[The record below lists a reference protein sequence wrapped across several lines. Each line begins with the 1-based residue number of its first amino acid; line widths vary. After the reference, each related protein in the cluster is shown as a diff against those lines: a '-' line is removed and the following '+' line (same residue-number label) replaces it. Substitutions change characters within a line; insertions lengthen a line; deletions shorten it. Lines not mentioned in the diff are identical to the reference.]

1 MTGKPKKKE
10 DAGSRHSEAEEYVP
24 FFYGYHNLMR
34 NKIQNILMVSSFY
47 DAFIL
52 EEDGGLSEQIYGEY
66 RDLDLTSPPRI
77 YRVSTGKQAL
87 KELRKRS
94 YDLIISMTQIFD
106 MDPVEFGKKAK
117 GLQPGIPV
125 VLLVTD
131 TSALAQYHVPGEY
144 SGFDKVFLWLGDSSL
159 FLAIIKYFEDL
170 MNIDDDTK
178 NGMVRVILV
187 IEDSARYYSTFL
199 PLIYKEVMRQKRTL
213 VAQGLNEHDKLLR
226 RRARPKILLAESFEE
241 SREMYD
247 RYRKN
252 ILGVITDVSFP
263 LGGKRC
269 DDSGFRFVETIN
281 SYIPVLI
288 QSSNDDHKERA
299 DTLHIPFLNK
309 NSETL
314 LRDLSDFMKREL
326 GFGDFIFRLP
336 DGTEVGRASNLRE
349 LGELIGEMPAES
361 LTFHGKAYKFSKWL
375 FARGEFKLA
384 MKIRY
389 QKFSDFKTTEE
400 IRDYLVNTIGK
411 KRRKKQLGVITDF
424 SQQSFEFEATYTRF
438 GRGSLGGKGRGIAF
452 LAALLRMNPIGK
464 KFPDL
469 HIGIPDTLV
478 VGTEEFDLF
487 IEENELHGIV
497 SEDISDRDISSR
509 FIASVLPSPIKE
521 GLVKYLDH
529 VKGPIAV
536 RSSSLLEDSLH
547 QPFAGIYST
556 YILPNNHKDPV
567 KRQEQLYSAIK
578 LVYASAFHSSAR
590 AYIRSTHSKVE
601 EEKMAVVIQKLVG
614 NDYDGKFYPILS
626 GVAASR
632 NYYPLPPMKR
642 ESGIASIAMGLGKIV
657 MDGGKVLSFSPD
669 SPRAIPGFST
679 PKEILAN
686 TQQHFFHLNMD
697 TKDFDL
703 AEGEDAT
710 LLRSAITNA
719 GKNSPLHM
727 MTSVYD
733 PNDNIIRD
741 SSLGDGYKVLTF
753 ANFLKYDSYP
763 LAEILR
769 ELLLVGEK
777 GMGGPVEIEFAVSR
791 GNDDKLEFYIL
802 QIRPINPLRE
812 MGQVR
817 IEEHVTRDAG
827 LVFSSRA
834 LGNILLED
842 MKDILVV
849 LPSRF
854 DRGKTPDIASEIGAI
869 NSKMGGTHYILMG
882 PGRWGSF
889 DRWLGIPVEWSHI
902 SEARAIVEAPIED
915 ISVDPSFG
923 SHFFHNIC
931 ALGIPYLTVL
941 GGSKE
946 DHIDWAWLEKET
958 PRWEGK
964 FVRHVRLK
972 EPLTIKVDG
981 RTGKGLILKGRDC

>member
-1 MTGKPKKKE
+1 M
-10 DAGSRHSEAEEYVP
+10 P

-77 YRVSTGKQAL
+77 YRVSTGKRAL
-87 KELRKRS
+87 EELKKRS
-94 YDLIISMTQIFD
+94 YDLVISMIQIFD
-106 MDPVEFGKKAK
+106 MDPVEFGKRAK
-117 GLQPGIPV
+117 ELQPGIPV

-187 IEDSARYYSTFL
+187 IEDSARYYSSFL
-199 PLIYKEVMRQKRTL
+199 PLIYKEVMRQKSTL
-213 VAQGLNEHDKLLR
+213 VAQGLNEHEKLLR

-241 SREMYD
+241 SRELYD
-247 RYRKN
+247 RYGEN
-252 ILGVITDVSFP
+252 ILGVITDVSYP

-269 DDSGFRFVETIN
+269 DDSGFRFIEIMD

-288 QSSNDDHKERA
+288 QSSNDDHKKRA
-299 DTLHIPFLNK
+299 EDLNIPFLNK

-336 DGTEVGRASNLRE
+336 DGNEVGRASNLRE
-349 LGELIGEMPAES
+349 LSELIDEVPEES
-361 LTFHGKAYKFSKWL
+361 LKFHGKAYRFSKWL

-389 QKFSDFKTTEE
+389 QKFSDFRTTEE
-400 IRDYLVNTIGK
+400 IREYLVNTIGK
-411 KRRKKQLGVITDF
+411 KRRKMQLGVITDF
-424 SQQSFEFEATYTRF
+424 TQQSFEFERTFTRF
-438 GRGSLGGKGRGIAF
+438 GGGSLGGKGRGIAF
-452 LAALLRMNPIGK
+452 LAALLRINPIGK

-469 HIGIPDTLV
+469 NIGIPDTLV
-478 VGTEEFDLF
+478 IGAEEFDRF

-497 SEDISDRDISSR
+497 SEDLSDREITAR
-509 FIASVLPSPIKE
+509 FINGVLPEPMRE
-521 GLVKYLDH
+521 GLAKYLEYVH
-529 VKGPIAV
+529 APIAV
-536 RSSSLLEDSLH
+536 RSSSLLEDSLQ

-556 YILPNNHKDPV
+556 YILPNNHENPP

-614 NDYDGKFYPILS
+614 NDYDGKFYPMLS

-669 SPRAIPGFST
+669 SPKAIPGFST
-679 PKEILAN
+679 TREILRN
-686 TQQHFFHLNMD
+686 TQQHFFCLNTD
-697 TKDFDL
+697 DRDFDL
-703 AEGEDAT
+703 REGEDAT
-710 LLRSAITNA
+710 LLKSAITEA
-719 GKNSPLHM
+719 GKNSPLDLL
-727 MTSVYD
+727 TGVYD
-733 PNDNIIRD
+733 PNDDIIRD
-741 SSLGDGYKVLTF
+741 SSLYDGYKVLTF
-753 ANFLKYDSYP
+753 ANILKYGSYP

-769 ELLLVGEK
+769 ELLLVGGR

-791 GNDDKLEFYIL
+791 GNDDRLEFYIL

-817 IEEHVTRDAG
+817 IEGHIDRDVG
-827 LVFSSRA
+827 LAYSSRA
-834 LGNILLED
+834 LGNIALENIR
-842 MKDILVV
+842 DILAV
-849 LPSRF
+849 LPSHF
-854 DRGKTPDIASEIGAI
+854 DRGRTPEIAAEIGSV
-869 NSKMGGTHYILMG
+869 NSKMRGTPYVLIG

-902 SEARAIVEAPIED
+902 SEARAIVEAPMQD
-915 ISVDPSFG
+915 IKVDPSFG

-941 GGSKE
+941 GDSRE
-946 DHIDWAWLEKET
+946 DFIDWEWIEDQT
-958 PRWEGK
+958 PQWEGK
-964 FVRHVRLK
+964 YVRHIRLTA
-972 EPLTIKVDG
+972 PLTIKVDG
-981 RTGKGLILKGRDC
+981 RTGKGLILKGRNC